1 MPCIFFVR
9 ISVLFPPSCILMVSL
24 EMTIANI
31 IVGNICYVVFAFS
44 FMNFRKFSET
54 YLLRD
59 RRKAFVHIVDGACH
73 SLWNC
78 TASPV
83 CHLSCLFACV
93 CHPSLSIKC
102 LLTIAKD
109 CGRVDR
115 TITDFSFFFG
125 KSLTSFEFIAL
136 TWPGDTDYEF
146 SENFQE

>member
-1 MPCIFFVR
+1 MKPIYGGTEEKH
-9 ISVLFPPSCILMVSL
+9 LCILLMVR
-24 EMTIANI
+24 A
-31 IVGNICYVVFAFS
+31 IVYGIVQLVQYVTF
-44 FMNFRKFSET
+44 
-54 YLLRD
+54 
-59 RRKAFVHIVDGACH
+59 
-73 SLWNC
+73 
-78 TASPV
+78 PV
-83 CHLSCLFACV
+83 CLHVC